1 MRHGWGHVL
10 RRYIFR
16 STEDYEKKYLGV
28 CDQMMTFVGLQLM
41 KSDEENKMMIKEN
54 MKEDRIRVRALPDEN
69 MSEDM
74 KRQKERYKEKT
85 TNNTMVFVD
94 LTSTPLHFT
103 E

>member
-1 MRHGWGHVL
+1 
-10 RRYIFR
+10 
-16 STEDYEKKYLGV
+16 
-28 CDQMMTFVGLQLM
+28 
-41 KSDEENKMMIKEN
+41 

-103 E
+103 ELRSSNDTAIQTEQKMINRIAI